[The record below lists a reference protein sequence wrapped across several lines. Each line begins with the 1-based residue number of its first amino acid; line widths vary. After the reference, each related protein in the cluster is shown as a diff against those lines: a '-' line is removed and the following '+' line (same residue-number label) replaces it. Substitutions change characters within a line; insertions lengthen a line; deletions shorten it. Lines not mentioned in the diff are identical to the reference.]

1 MLITLLNLYIG
12 SLLHTASANVF
23 AAQETPQTIN
33 EEYSSIINILPEP
46 YQKENLTPLDLGA
59 KSIVVMDLNTGKI
72 LYEKNADERRPIG
85 SITKL
90 MTDSIILDENSLNG
104 VAIVS
109 DKAAKT
115 DGSKIWLYPGEKI
128 TVASLLYASLIH
140 SANDATYALAEHNA
154 GSAEKF
160 IEKMNRKAEM
170 LGLKST
176 KFSNPVGFD
185 DENNYSTAKDIAIL
199 ARIAYKKPFIRQAA
213 STSKMEI
220 TSIDNKIKHKLE
232 STNNLLGKDKRIK
245 GLKTGHTMEAGFSFV
260 SAAENAYGNDIITV
274 VLDSPDRFKETQIL
288 LDWTFNN
295 FTW

>member
-1 MLITLLNLYIG
+1 MILTLLNLYIS
-12 SLLHTASANVF
+12 SLLHTASADVLS
-23 AAQETPQTIN
+23 AQENSMVTTEN
-33 EEYSSIINILPEP
+33 YSSILNVSPEP
-46 YQKENLTPLDLGA
+46 YKKENPNDISIEA
-59 KSIVVMDLNTGKI
+59 KSSIVMDLETGKV
-72 LYEKNADERRPIG
+72 LYEKNADEKRPIG

-104 VAIVS
+104 TAIVS

-154 GSAEKF
+154 GTASKF
-160 IEKMNRKAEM
+160 VEKMNKKAEM

-176 KFSNPVGFD
+176 RFSNPVGFD
-185 DENNYSTAKDIAIL
+185 EENNHSTARDIATL
-199 ARIAYKKPFIRQAA
+199 ARMVYKKSFVRQAV
-213 STSKMEI
+213 SVSKMEI
-220 TSIDNKIKHKLE
+220 SSLDGKIKHKLE

-245 GLKTGHTMEAGFSFV
+245 GLKTGHTMEAGLSFV
-260 SAAENAYGNDIITV
+260 AIAENEFGNDIITV
-274 VLDSPDRFKETQIL
+274 VLDSPSRFGETQAL

-295 FTW
+295 FIW